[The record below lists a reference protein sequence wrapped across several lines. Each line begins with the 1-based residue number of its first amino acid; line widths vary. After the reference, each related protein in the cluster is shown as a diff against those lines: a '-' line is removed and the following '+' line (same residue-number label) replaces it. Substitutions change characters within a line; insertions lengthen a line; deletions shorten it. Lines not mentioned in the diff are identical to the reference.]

1 MSRGAAAE
9 VETGRFDVR
18 SADGTSIAV
27 WVEGAGPPLVLVH
40 GSLTDHTTFAP
51 LVAAL
56 GDGRTSFS
64 MDRRGYGAS
73 GDAAGY
79 AIEREFEDVA
89 AVVEAVAARTGR
101 PVTLFGHSYGAGT
114 AMGGAA
120 LTGALGQLVLYEP
133 GLGIA
138 YPPGSIAE
146 IEAAVAAGDLETALL
161 AVLAGIVGLAP
172 EEVAALRSGP
182 RWPVLLAGVPA
193 VPRECRA
200 EDGWAY
206 RPRPARRDLGPG
218 SAAHRHRDPAPPEG
232 GHRPGG
238 GGHPRRPRPGAGRPR
253 PPGPPDRPGDGR
265 RRPPA
270 AGPALIPLSG

>member
-1 MSRGAAAE
+1 MSRGTVAE

-27 WVEGAGPPLVLVH
+27 WAEGAGPPLVLVH

-51 LVAAL
+51 LVAEL
-56 GDGRTSFS
+56 RGGLTTFS

-73 GDAAGY
+73 GDAPGY
-79 AIEREFEDVA
+79 AIGREFEDVA
-89 AVVEAVAARTGR
+89 AVVDAVAASTGR

-120 LTGALGQLVLYEP
+120 LTDRLHQLVLYEP
-133 GLGIA
+133 GLGVA
-138 YPPGSIAE
+138 YPPGSIEE

-161 AVLAGIVGLAP
+161 AVLAEIVGLTP
-172 EEVAALRSGP
+172 EEVAALRSSP

-200 EDGWAY
+200 EDGWTY
-206 RPRPARRDLGPG
+206 RPGQLDGI
-218 SAAHRHRDPAPPEG
+218 SA
-232 GHRPGG
+232 
-238 GGHPRRPRPGAGRPR
+238 
-253 PPGPPDRPGDGR
+253 
-265 RRPPA
+265 
-270 AGPALIPLSG
+270 PALLVAGSETPPLLKEGTDRAAAAIPRARVQVLDGHAHLAHLTDPVMVAAIIRRLVPP